1 VIIDVFIV
9 LIVLGAAWVA
19 FQRGLIQ
26 PLLAELLALGTLVI
40 IYHNRSG
47 FLALTGAVLHA
58 NGLLAFFLALILAA
72 ILGYAGAQV
81 GGIIHKMPVV
91 RGVDGFLGLWVQTIF
106 GIALSYL
113 LISGMIVMD
122 KTFTPISTPTV
133 NVSQLQTIERQLS
146 SNLFTAG
153 LVDSHDLQ
161 PYHAQAQ
168 KAGTV
173 RVSDLPAIGQFDA
186 IYKDFVKPQL
196 AGSRLAPAVMSIG
209 HHIPGLGH
217 LTSKDLPKRVQQ

>member
-1 VIIDVFIV
+1 MIIDVFIV

-106 GIALSYL
+106 GIALCYL

-153 LVDSHDLQ
+153 WSTVMTCSRTTHRPKRRA
-161 PYHAQAQ
+161 PYASPTCRPSASSTQS
-168 KAGTV
+168 T
-173 RVSDLPAIGQFDA
+173 RTSSSPSW
-186 IYKDFVKPQL
+186 P
-196 AGSRLAPAVMSIG
+196 APAS
-209 HHIPGLGH
+209 HP
-217 LTSKDLPKRVQQ
+217 P

>member
-1 VIIDVFIV
+1 MIIDVLIV

-26 PLLAELLALGTLVI
+26 PLLAELLALGTLLI

-58 NGLLAFFLALILAA
+58 NAVLAFFLALILAA
-72 ILGYAGAQV
+72 VLGYAGAQV

-106 GIALSYL
+106 GIGLCYL

-122 KTFTPISTPTV
+122 RTFTPISTPTV
-133 NVSQLQTIERQLS
+133 NVTQLQTIERQLS

-161 PYHAQAQ
+161 PYQAQATKTGSVQ
-168 KAGTV
+168 LA
-173 RVSDLPAIGQFDA
+173 DLPAIGQFQN

-209 HHIPGLGH
+209 HRIPGLGH
-217 LTSKDLPKRVQQ
+217 LTSKDLPKRR